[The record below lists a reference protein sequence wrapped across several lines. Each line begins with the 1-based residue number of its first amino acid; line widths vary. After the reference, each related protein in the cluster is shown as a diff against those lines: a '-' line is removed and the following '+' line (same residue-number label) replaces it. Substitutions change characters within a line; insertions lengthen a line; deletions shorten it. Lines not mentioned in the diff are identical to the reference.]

1 MTNAK
6 TEHGEAA
13 MSAIFA
19 KRRMIVSVGAVA
31 ILLLGASALLLPAEG
46 RSNKDGRATN
56 VTLYDAEGDRIGHVK
71 LKPAGDG
78 ATRVQARIT
87 SAAPGFH
94 GFHVHTTGVCDPD
107 APNGPFTTAGGHFAL
122 EGQSHGA
129 HAGDLPSLLVM
140 EDGTARLE
148 FETDRFELNDLHD
161 GDGSAVMVH
170 VGRDNFANIPERYV
184 STTSGQP
191 GPDAETLATG
201 DAGSRYACGEI
212 AVKDG

>member
-1 MTNAK
+1 
-6 TEHGEAA
+6 
-13 MSAIFA
+13 MSAVTA
-19 KRRMIVSVGAVA
+19 KRRAIVFAGAGA
-31 ILLLGASALLLPAEG
+31 LLLLVASAVLLPAEG
-46 RSNKDGRATN
+46 RSNKAGRATN

-71 LKPAGDG
+71 LKPAGEG

-87 SAAPGFH
+87 DAAPGFH

-122 EGQSHGA
+122 AGQSHGA

-148 FETDRFELNDLHD
+148 FVTDRFEVSDLHD
-161 GDGSAVMVH
+161 DDGSAVMVH
-170 VGRDNFANIPERYV
+170 AGRDNFANIPGRYV

-191 GPDAETLATG
+191 GPDADTLATG

-212 AVKDG
+212 AAKDG

>member
-1 MTNAK
+1 
-6 TEHGEAA
+6 
-13 MSAIFA
+13 MSAVTA
-19 KRRMIVSVGAVA
+19 KRRAIVFAGAGA
-31 ILLLGASALLLPAEG
+31 LLLLVASAVLLPAEG
-46 RSNKDGRATN
+46 RSNKAGRATN

-71 LKPAGDG
+71 LKPAGEG

-87 SAAPGFH
+87 DAAPGFH

-107 APNGPFTTAGGHFAL
+107 APNGPFTSAGGHFAL
-122 EGQSHGA
+122 AGQSHGA

-148 FETDRFELNDLHD
+148 FVTDRFEVSDLHD
-161 GDGSAVMVH
+161 DDGSAVMVH
-170 VGRDNFANIPERYV
+170 AGRDNFANIPGRYV

-191 GPDAETLATG
+191 GPDADTLATG

-212 AVKDG
+212 AAKDG